1 MEKQKEGTLLEAVI
15 SRLREKLK
23 EDYLGE
29 YVGREKRVYVN
40 VKNNAVKPVAEL
52 LKGEFDARLVTIS
65 VNDLDFKGFEVLYH
79 YAFDYKDKT
88 FDESLTLT
96 VKTTLS
102 RETPSVDSVSPI
114 YYSAVY
120 AEREM
125 GELNGITFEELI
137 DPRHFV
143 LPYEWPGEVEEV
155 KVEKVMEHSAE
166 EQRKK
171 VGKWI
176 PLPVDVEGKPELSIV
191 PIGPF
196 HPLLVEAWY
205 FRLKVDGE
213 KIVEADMKPGFNH
226 RGIMKLMEKR
236 SYWRNIYISERVC
249 GICSHAHTS
258 AYCRTVEMLGDI
270 ELPDRGRYVRT
281 LIKELERIHSH
292 LLWAGVGMD
301 LIGYKTA
308 FMWFWRDREHVLDI
322 FEMVSGN
329 RVNHAMN
336 TIGGVRRD
344 ITRDMIPKIEKTLDV
359 LEKATKKYIDIA
371 TSEPL
376 IRKRTI
382 GIGVLTKDAAK
393 EVGVVGPTARG
404 SNVRIDVR
412 KDDPYLAYRE
422 TSWDVIT
429 QSDGDVYAKVI
440 VRLLELL
447 QSISICRQCLDFLQK
462 TSGPIQS
469 EIPKEFPEGKEA
481 IGRVEAPRGELT
493 YYIRSNGTHIPDRVR
508 IRTPSFLNNPST
520 LYMLRDQTIADAP
533 IIIASIDPCLACTDR
548 SIMIVLEDIKEKK
561 VKPVSFSMLA
571 EKSRLK
577 SRRVENG

>member
-1 MEKQKEGTLLEAVI
+1 MEGKQDSLLERI
-15 SRLREKLK
+15 ILRLK
-23 EDYLGE
+23 EELEEDYVGE
-29 YVGREKRVYVN
+29 YKEKEKRVYVN
-40 VKNNAVKPVAEL
+40 VKSKAIKPTAEL
-52 LKGEFDARLVTIS
+52 LKSEFDGRLITIS
-65 VNDLDFKGFEVLYH
+65 VNDFRFKGFEVLYH
-79 YAFDYKDKT
+79 YAFDYKDET

-96 VKTTLS
+96 IKTNIP
-102 RETPSVDSVSPI
+102 RENPIVDSISPI

-125 GELNGITFEELI
+125 AELNGIKFEGLV

-143 LPYEWPGEVEEV
+143 LPYEWPNEVESV
-155 KVEKVMEHSAE
+155 KMEKVIERSSE

-171 VGKWI
+171 AGRWI
-176 PLPVDVEGKPELSIV
+176 PLPVDVENKPELSIV

-196 HPLLVEAWY
+196 HPTLVEAWY

-213 KIVEADMKPGFNH
+213 KIIEADMKPGFNH

-249 GICSHAHTS
+249 GICSHTHTS
-258 AYCRTVEMLGDI
+258 AYCRTVEMLGEID
-270 ELPDRGRYVRT
+270 LPDRGRYIRT

-308 FMWFWRDREHVLDI
+308 FMWFWRDREHVLDV

-344 ITRDMIPKIEKTLDV
+344 ITRDMISKIERKLNII
-359 LEKATKKYIDIA
+359 EKATKRYIDIV
-371 TSEPL
+371 TTEPL

-382 GIGVLTKDAAK
+382 GVGVLTKDEAK

-404 SNVRIDVR
+404 SNIRIDVR
-412 KDDPYLAYRE
+412 KDDPYIAYKE
-422 TSWDVIT
+422 TSWDVVI
-429 QSDGDVYAKVI
+429 QPDGDVYAKVV

-447 QSISICRQCLDFLQK
+447 QSISICEQCLDFLRI
-462 TSGPIQS
+462 TSGPIQA
-469 EIPKEFPEGKEA
+469 EVPKEFPDGKEA
-481 IGRVEAPRGELT
+481 VGRVEAPRGELA

-520 LYMLRDQTIADAP
+520 LYMLRNQTIADAP
-533 IIIASIDPCLACTDR
+533 IVIASIDPCLACTDR
-548 SIMIVLEDIKEKK
+548 SVKIVLEDIKERKIK
-561 VKPVSFSMLA
+561 HVSFSELA

-577 SRRVENG
+577 SRRL